1 MRRVGSAARGAA
13 TPPVRSR
20 LRVLPPMGRGWFAA
34 MLVAG
39 LLAVC
44 AVLLV
49 QAPASFADV
58 ALAQVTQGRVRLA
71 DASGTIWKGRGRVV
85 LADVADPGAARE
97 PGRTATV
104 PGVVIP
110 GAFAWTLSPWPLMV
124 GVLDARIEHDS
135 MKQAVL
141 LTGRAGELRAT
152 PGSLSLPPVGL
163 DRLGSPWNT
172 IRPTGSLRVSWES
185 VTLRSGRFDGRASIE
200 LTQAASALT
209 PVRPLGAYRIEIVGS
224 GAQAQVTMNTLSG
237 PLRLDG
243 SGTWD
248 ARSGLR
254 FSAEARVDE
263 AERARLLPL
272 LGLLG
277 RREGDRT
284 IIKIG
289 A

>member
-1 MRRVGSAARGAA
+1 VIGARATPMAAGRRAARGRRGERPRASVRWRVAA
-13 TPPVRSR
+13 
-20 LRVLPPMGRGWFAA
+20 A
-34 MLVAG
+34 VAG
-39 LLAVC
+39 ALAVL
-44 AVLLV
+44 AVLLT
-49 QAPASFADV
+49 QAPASLADV

-71 DASGTIWKGRGRVV
+71 EAGGTVWSGRGRIV
-85 LADVADPGAARE
+85 LADVTDAAAGASRFA
-97 PGRTATV
+97 ATV
-104 PGVVIP
+104 PGVVLP
-110 GAFAWTLSPWPLMV
+110 GVFRWRLSPWPLAFGM
-124 GVLDARIEHDS
+124 LDARIEHDS
-135 MKQAVL
+135 MRQPVL

-152 PGSLSLPPVGL
+152 PGAIALPPVAL

-172 IRPTGSLRVSWES
+172 IRPTGALTVSWES
-185 VTLRSGRFDGRASIE
+185 VTLRSGRFDGRAAIE
-200 LTQAASALT
+200 LREAASALT

-224 GAQAQVTMNTLSG
+224 GDRAQVAMTTLQG

-254 FSAEARVDE
+254 FSAAAQADE
-263 AERARLLPL
+263 AERARLQPL

-277 RREGDRT
+277 RREGERT